1 MYIHSIRI
9 EGFRNFTNTEVEFKE
24 GINVIIGHNN
34 AGKSNLLKAV
44 SLALDVKTS
53 KRLEVEDFNQ
63 AISLDN
69 LKQNPPKIRIEVNI
83 HQSQDE
89 DPDSD
94 DLVTVAGWLTQLQ
107 APYKAQLTY
116 EFYLPETY
124 QDKYLTAIASVE
136 NARQLWLIIKHDF
149 IRLYVS
155 RIYGGNPD
163 LKVSADQESL
173 AKFDY
178 QFLNAIRDVERD
190 MFTGRNTLLKE
201 VLDFFIDYEIKNA
214 SGKDNSEK
222 LSEIKLKKEAFAI
235 KAKDIIE
242 HLQGRMKAG
251 QDHIL
256 EYAQETGASFQN
268 ATPAFDG
275 SISEVELYSAL
286 RLIIKYTEDIE
297 IPATHNGLG
306 YNNLIF
312 MSLLLAKMQVD
323 TDGNYL
329 GSNAKVF
336 PILAIEEPEAHLHPS
351 MQYKFLKFL
360 RTNSKKKARQ
370 VFITS
375 HSTHITSA
383 VELDEIICLSQND
396 PILSVGYPGRV
407 FSNSE
412 EDKASK
418 AYVQRFLD
426 ATKSDMLF
434 AKNIILVEGIAEQI
448 LLSTFAKYCG
458 NDKILED
465 NHIAVINIGGR
476 YFNHFLKLFD
486 SVKSS
491 YAILKKVA
499 CVTDRDPIR
508 KEKIPGGKFK
518 SCYPFEVGLDHSSF
532 EYKENSQQQIDEY
545 ASHAN
550 IRFFSQ
556 DAVKGKTLEY
566 DLLFCNCQ
574 NDLLITDSL
583 TNQEEIK
590 TLMQCS
596 KEAKELTAI
605 IKEAVLRDTEE
616 NQRILKGLQENSTL
630 TNVEKVQGLI
640 AARYLNSVTKGQHA
654 LELCVTLENNLQ
666 EKPQKPFQ
674 VPDYLKKAINW
685 VC

>member
-1 MYIHSIRI
+1 
-9 EGFRNFTNTEVEFKE
+9 
-24 GINVIIGHNN
+24 
-34 AGKSNLLKAV
+34 
-44 SLALDVKTS
+44 
-53 KRLEVEDFNQ
+53 
-63 AISLDN
+63 
-69 LKQNPPKIRIEVNI
+69 
-83 HQSQDE
+83 
-89 DPDSD
+89 
-94 DLVTVAGWLTQLQ
+94 
-107 APYKAQLTY
+107 
-116 EFYLPETY
+116 
-124 QDKYLTAIASVE
+124 
-136 NARQLWLIIKHDF
+136 
-149 IRLYVS
+149 
-155 RIYGGNPD
+155 
-163 LKVSADQESL
+163 
-173 AKFDY
+173 
-178 QFLNAIRDVERD
+178 
-190 MFTGRNTLLKE
+190 
-201 VLDFFIDYEIKNA
+201 
-214 SGKDNSEK
+214 
-222 LSEIKLKKEAFAI
+222 
-235 KAKDIIE
+235 
-242 HLQGRMKAG
+242 
-251 QDHIL
+251 
-256 EYAQETGASFQN
+256 
-268 ATPAFDG
+268 
-275 SISEVELYSAL
+275 
-286 RLIIKYTEDIE
+286 
-297 IPATHNGLG
+297 
-306 YNNLIF
+306 
-312 MSLLLAKMQVD
+312 
-323 TDGNYL
+323 
-329 GSNAKVF
+329 
-336 PILAIEEPEAHLHPS
+336 
-351 MQYKFLKFL
+351 
-360 RTNSKKKARQ
+360 
-370 VFITS
+370 
-375 HSTHITSA
+375 
-383 VELDEIICLSQND
+383 
-396 PILSVGYPGRV
+396 
-407 FSNSE
+407 
-412 EDKASK
+412 
-418 AYVQRFLD
+418 
-426 ATKSDMLF
+426 MLF